1 MTICAIMGLVTFG
14 LFALGLLERLPSLLL
29 GLPLIVLASLVFAA
43 TRHEHPAAI
52 RRATLEW
59 IAWLGGVLGLVLAA
73 VALLGWLA

>member
-1 MTICAIMGLVTFG
+1 MTGVVLLALVG
-14 LFALGLLERLPSLLL
+14 RLPSLLL

-43 TRHEHPAAI
+43 TRHEDPAAI

-73 VALLGWLA
+73 VAVLAWLA

>member
-1 MTICAIMGLVTFG
+1 MTGCGIIGLLTFG
-14 LFALGLLERLPSLLL
+14 QVAIGLLERLPSLLL

-73 VALLGWLA
+73 VAVLGWLA

>member
-1 MTICAIMGLVTFG
+1 VTG
-14 LFALGLLERLPSLLL
+14 VVLLALLGRLPSLLL

-43 TRHEHPAAI
+43 TRHEDPAAI

-73 VALLGWLA
+73 VAVLAWLA

>member
-1 MTICAIMGLVTFG
+1 VTGVVLLALVG
-14 LFALGLLERLPSLLL
+14 RLPSLLL

-43 TRHEHPAAI
+43 TRHEDPAAI

-73 VALLGWLA
+73 VAVLAWLA

>member
-1 MTICAIMGLVTFG
+1 MTGVVL
-14 LFALGLLERLPSLLL
+14 LALLGRLPSLLL

-43 TRHEHPAAI
+43 TRHEDPAAI

-73 VALLGWLA
+73 VAVLAWLA

>member
-1 MTICAIMGLVTFG
+1 MTGCVIVG
-14 LFALGLLERLPSLLL
+14 LFALGLVERLPSLLL

-43 TRHEHPAAI
+43 TRHELPAAI